1 MSSIATMKECFL
13 LPLLLHLLEGLGPSV
28 AAAAA
33 AAVRSLLDLLPF
45 LFLLHDIRVDTPA
58 SVLPFAQVLQ
68 KK

>member
-1 MSSIATMKECFL
+1 MKVCFL

-28 AAAAA
+28 AV
-33 AAVRSLLDLLPF
+33 AVRSLLYLLPF